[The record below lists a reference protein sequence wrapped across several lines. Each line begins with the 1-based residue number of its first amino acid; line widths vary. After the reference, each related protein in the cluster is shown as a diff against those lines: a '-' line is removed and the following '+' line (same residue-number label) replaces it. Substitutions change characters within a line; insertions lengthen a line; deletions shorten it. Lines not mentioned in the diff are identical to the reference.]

1 MKNEDQLVRDE
12 MRQLIRKSCNASSTS
27 ASNPYY
33 LFQKT
38 LLKFY
43 FNAADV
49 QLDYDKG
56 TISLWTSE
64 TPATLGHNLYRLKD
78 AVPYTISYT
87 NLEETLKGCLE
98 SDSTATRFYKSLLF
112 QYNKVSEP
120 IGPDAI
126 SA

>member
-1 MKNEDQLVRDE
+1 MKNQDQIVKEE
-12 MRQLIRKSCNASSTS
+12 MRKLIRKSCNTLTPA
-27 ASNPYY
+27 ADNPYY
-33 LFQKT
+33 TFQKT
-38 LLKFY
+38 LLKYF

-49 QLDYDKG
+49 LLDYDNS

-78 AVPYTISYT
+78 ALPFTISYT

-98 SDSTATRFYKSLLF
+98 SDDNAIRFYKSMLF
-112 QYNKVSEP
+112 QYNKVAEP
-120 IGPDAI
+120 IGSDAI

>member
-1 MKNEDQLVRDE
+1 MKNQDQIVKEE
-12 MRQLIRKSCNASSTS
+12 MRKLIKKSCSTPSHS
-27 ASNPYY
+27 AENPFY

-38 LLKFY
+38 LLKYF

-49 QLDYDKG
+49 QLDYNNG

-64 TPATLGHNLYRLKD
+64 TPVTLGHNLYRMKD
-78 AVPYTISYT
+78 AVAVTISYS

-98 SDSTATRFYKSLLF
+98 SDANAIRFYKSLLF
-112 QYNKVSEP
+112 QYNKVTAP
-120 IGPDAI
+120 IGPDLI

>member
-1 MKNEDQLVRDE
+1 MKNQDQIVKDE
-12 MRQLIRKSCNASSTS
+12 MLKLIRKSCNTQSPS
-27 ASNPYY
+27 ADNPYY
-33 LFQKT
+33 AFQKT
-38 LLKFY
+38 LLKYF

-49 QLDYDKG
+49 LLDYDNS
-56 TISLWTSE
+56 TILLWTSE

-78 AVPYTISYT
+78 AVPFTISYT

-98 SDSTATRFYKSLLF
+98 SDPNAIRIYKSMLF
-112 QYNKVSEP
+112 QYNKVAKP